1 MATTVYTARLRDTS
15 GDQATP
21 TVLDSG
27 TAVTAMT
34 ITREEGGDLLTI
46 TCTT

>member
-1 MATTVYTARLRDTS
+1 MASTVYTVDLKDKT
-15 GDQATP
+15 GDDAYP
-21 TVLDSG
+21 TVNTSG

-34 ITREEGGDLLTI
+34 VTESGGVLTI

>member
-1 MATTVYTARLRDTS
+1 MATTVYSAVLRETT
-15 GDQATP
+15 GDQAITP
-21 TVLDSG
+21 TKTSG

-34 ITREEGGDLLTI
+34 ITRSEGGDVLTI

>member
-1 MATTVYTARLRDTS
+1 MATTVYTIDKRTKS
-15 GDQATP
+15 GDEAYT
-21 TVLDSG
+21 TSLSTG

-34 ITREEGGDLLTI
+34 CTESDGVLTI